1 MAFGIEFGDV
11 QCFDFF
17 DGDAFGQ
24 FVDFFLWIYAFHGRP
39 VAAVFEEVLG
49 PVDEVGE
56 FGKGAAGD
64 DVGAAV
70 GGGFYA
76 AADDADVFKAEFD
89 DGLLQKGGFL
99 VLASR
104 RVMSR
109 SGRQMA
115 VGMPGCPPPEPT
127 SSMVWACSI

>member
-1 MAFGIEFGDV
+1 MVLSDSAFLVGDGEDLCAHVLCCRVKCGWLDCTVIRYAWVFSDGLFADDDDMAFGIELGDV

-17 DGDAFGQ
+17 DSDAFGQ
-24 FVDFFLWIYAFHGRP
+24 FVDFFLRVYAFHGRP

-76 AADDADVFKAEFD
+76 AADDADVF
-89 DGLLQKGGFL
+89 
-99 VLASR
+99 
-104 RVMSR
+104 
-109 SGRQMA
+109 
-115 VGMPGCPPPEPT
+115 
-127 SSMVWACSI
+127 

>member
-1 MAFGIEFGDV
+1 ML
-11 QCFDFF
+11 C
-17 DGDAFGQ
+17 
-24 FVDFFLWIYAFHGRP
+24 
-39 VAAVFEEVLG
+39 

-89 DGLLQKGGFL
+89 DGLLQKGGFFG
-99 VLASR
+99 VGIEEGNVKVGTAD
-104 RVMSR
+104 
-109 SGRQMA
+109 SGGYAGLSAAGADIQHGVRA
-115 VGMPGCPPPEPT
+115 LEVGE
-127 SSMVWACSI
+127 